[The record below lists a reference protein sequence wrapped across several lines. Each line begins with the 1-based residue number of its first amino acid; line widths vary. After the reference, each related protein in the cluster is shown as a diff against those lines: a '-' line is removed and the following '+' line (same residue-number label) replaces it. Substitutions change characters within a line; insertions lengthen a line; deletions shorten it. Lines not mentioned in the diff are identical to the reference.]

1 MAYLEIENLGKRFG
15 SVVAV
20 SHFNLDVAPG
30 EMVAFLGPSGCG
42 KSTTLRMIAGL
53 DVPDTG
59 RIRLDGEDVTSMPP
73 HKRRT
78 GMVFQDYALFP
89 NMTVAENIQ
98 FGPMISRV
106 PAAERARRV
115 DELAELIV
123 LQDALKRFPH
133 QLSGGQRQRVA
144 LARALATE
152 PRVLLLDEPLS
163 ALDAPIRSSLR
174 AEIRRIQ
181 QQIRIAAIYVTH
193 DQEEALAL
201 ADRVVIMQGGR
212 IREVGTPEQIYKR
225 PQSAFT
231 AAFVGSNNIVTG
243 EIVSR
248 TPGEVRCDGMVLRCA
263 RLENVE
269 AGDRVSV
276 IVPAEHLHVAA
287 GEAPAINRVSGS
299 ITLKTFHGPLTRI
312 EVSASGRRWIALL
325 PSTVAATHAVGE
337 VIALS
342 IAPDHC
348 YVVEGDS

>member
-1 MAYLEIENLGKRFG
+1 MAYLEIEKLGKRFG

-20 SHFNLDVAPG
+20 SDFNLDVGPA
-30 EMVAFLGPSGCG
+30 EMIAFLGPSGCG

-53 DVPDTG
+53 DVPDNG
-59 RIRLDGEDVTSMPP
+59 RIRLDGEDVTATPP

-98 FGPMISRV
+98 FGPMISGV

-115 DELAELIV
+115 DALAELIA
-123 LQDALKRFPH
+123 LQDALKRYPH

-163 ALDAPIRSSLR
+163 ALDAPIRASLG

-201 ADRVVIMQGGR
+201 ADRVVIMQEGR

-231 AAFVGSNNIVTG
+231 AAFVGSNNILA
-243 EIVSR
+243 
-248 TPGEVRCDGMVLRCA
+248 GEVVSNAPAAVRCGESVLHCA
-263 RLENVE
+263 RLENVN
-269 AGDRVSV
+269 AGASVSV
-276 IVPAEHLHVAA
+276 IVPAEHLRVATGGA
-287 GEAPAINRVSGS
+287 TAINTVSGP

-312 EVSASGRRWIALL
+312 EVSASGRRWIALM
-325 PSTVAATHAVGE
+325 PSAVAAAHAVGD
-337 VIALS
+337 VITLS
-342 IAPDHC
+342 VAPEHC